1 MNCIFCKKEVEPMFM
16 DLMEAS
22 NVNEMCWNDAI
33 VGSIRAGYGSKFDN
47 DDFIICICDECIEQ
61 HLQDQIK

>member
-1 MNCIFCKKEVEPMFM
+1 MNCIFCKKEVKRLYM
-16 DLMEAS
+16 DILQSFSVEHQ
-22 NVNEMCWNDAI
+22 CWNDAI

>member
-1 MNCIFCKKEVEPMFM
+1 MDTLQSFSVEHQ
-16 DLMEAS
+16 
-22 NVNEMCWNDAI
+22 CWNDAI